1 MKKKYIHTEIIH
13 LIKLTIRLLK
23 FILRLYNTHNYIP
36 ILSSSLHNYPPLE
49 RNANHVMMHVGLFG
63 LI

>member
-1 MKKKYIHTEIIH
+1 MQFMKKKYIHTEIIH

-36 ILSSSLHNYPPLE
+36 ILSSSPHNYP
-49 RNANHVMMHVGLFG
+49 A
-63 LI
+63 